1 MPTGTVK
8 WFDPDKGYGFI
19 QPDDEVKDIFVDIAA
34 VQSSGLQRL
43 NERQRLRFEV
53 ETGYGKKLAVR
64 LRPL

>member
-19 QPDDEVKDIFVDIAA
+19 QPDDEAKDIFVDIAA